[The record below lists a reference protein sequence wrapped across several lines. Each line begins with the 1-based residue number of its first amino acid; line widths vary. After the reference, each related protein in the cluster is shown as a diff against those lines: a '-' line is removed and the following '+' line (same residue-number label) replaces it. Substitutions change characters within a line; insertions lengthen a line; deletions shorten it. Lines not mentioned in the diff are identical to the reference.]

1 MAKHVVEPIQAT
13 STEMS
18 CSVEVDVVEPTRPT
32 AVIVNGGA
40 WGDEGKGKI
49 ASREAKDAAL
59 VIRATGGANAG
70 HTVVFNGSKLGL
82 HLVPGGIT
90 NPQSMALIG
99 QGVVIDPNILLNEID
114 ELENAGVQN
123 VEGRLKISGRAH
135 LVFPYHKVKDQLE
148 EKHKDNPIGTT
159 KRGIGPAY
167 EDKDA
172 RIGLRAYDLLLP
184 IEKLEAKIHV
194 ATRMLNQLFNVNEIS
209 SVNVKSLA
217 KSYHEYG
224 KRLAPMI
231 INADIFVE
239 QFVKAGKKIVVEGAQ
254 AYRLDKDWGDYPD
267 VTSSNCVTPG
277 ALIGAHL
284 NQYDVK
290 CVITVLK
297 AYFSRVGEGPFP
309 TEQPAHIEN
318 DIVLDYDEP
327 FVGDVI
333 REAGGEYGVSTGR
346 PRRCGWF
353 DAVLVKTSKR
363 ALGTDYLCIN
373 HVDTLGHLG
382 EVLGSIKVC
391 VKYRYQGK
399 VIDYY
404 PDDIGLT
411 GEIPEPIYEVFDGG
425 WEIPK
430 GIRSYEE
437 LPNNAK
443 MFIEFVEKVTET
455 PVKFIG
461 IGPANDDLIVREL

>member
-1 MAKHVVEPIQAT
+1 MVNKVVLPY
-13 STEMS
+13 S
-18 CSVEVDVVEPTRPT
+18 PT

-70 HTVVFNGSKLGL
+70 HTVVFNGLKLGL
-82 HLVPGGIT
+82 HLVPGGII
-90 NPQSMALIG
+90 NPQTTALIG
-99 QGVVIDPNILLNEID
+99 QGVVLDPSILIKEIED
-114 ELENAGVQN
+114 LENAGVQN
-123 VEGRLKISGRAH
+123 VQGRLKISGRAH

-184 IEKLEAKIHV
+184 VENLEAKLRV
-194 ATRMLNQLFNVNEIS
+194 ATRMLNQLFNANEIS
-209 SVNVKSLA
+209 SVNVHSLA
-217 KSYHEYG
+217 KTYHEYG

-231 INADIFVE
+231 INADILVDSYA
-239 QFVKAGKKIVVEGAQ
+239 KAGKKIVVEGAQ

-284 NQYDVK
+284 NQKDVHT
-290 CVITVLK
+290 VITVLK

-309 TEQPAHIEN
+309 TEQPAHIKN
-318 DIVLDYDEP
+318 DVVLDYDEP

-353 DAVLVKTSKR
+353 DAVLVKSSKR

-373 HVDTLGHLG
+373 HVDTLGILG
-382 EVLGSIKVC
+382 KKLGSVKVC
-391 VKYRYQGK
+391 VAYQYQGK

-404 PDDIGLT
+404 PDDIELT
-411 GEIPEPIYEVFDGG
+411 GEIPQPIYEEIEGG
-425 WEIPK
+425 WDIPS
-430 GIRSYEE
+430 GIKSYDE
-437 LPNNAK
+437 LPEKAK
-443 MFIEFVEKVTET
+443 QFIELVEQLTET
-455 PVKFIG
+455 LVKFIG
-461 IGPANDDLIVREL
+461 IGPANDALIVCEAK